1 MNTKIVNE
9 LVNERKR
16 QDRLHGEYNSKLGA
30 LSTRKLNIIMSELG
44 EASQA
49 LDYVNR
55 YLDSVSPEERDE
67 TFITLK
73 EAYRQEIIS
82 VAAFAVNIL
91 EAMDSDSE
99 YESW

>member
-9 LVNERKR
+9 LVNERRR
-16 QDRLHGEYNSKLGA
+16 QDRLHGEYNAKLNA
-30 LSTRKLNIIMSELG
+30 LSSRRLSIIMSELG

-49 LDYVNR
+49 LDYLER
-55 YLDSVSPEERDE
+55 YLDSTQDKNSD
-67 TFITLK
+67 TFHTLK

-91 EAMDSDSE
+91 EAMDLESE
-99 YESW
+99 SL